1 MNKDKPAD
9 TGWKERAL
17 KGYFLLL
24 TLESV
29 VMLAY
34 IASLPADPKNS
45 WLLGLSRNR
54 WLMLAAALAMSATSL
69 FPLVKSWVGGGWLQ
83 RQALRLEAWLAHN
96 FVLGLVIIISF
107 LCIVTAT
114 WFNSYWMRYSS
125 DQFLQAYIIRLA
137 PFVAWLCL
145 VAIETLLLLPFL
157 RKALAPAYLAL
168 LVSVLCA
175 VVIDLFTNP
184 PEFKQMPWD
193 TRYYYLLAERGLDS
207 HDLIAPYVYRYLNPL
222 LAHSLAGLFNIS
234 TYMALKAIAYLGAIS
249 QLFTIYLLMRY
260 LGFRLRASLV
270 AMLVTAFSMYN
281 LKFLMFDV
289 YRPDH
294 LAYALMSLAVLALLS
309 RHTVWCLVFS
319 AIGLQTREYLVIPP
333 LILAVFSLVEWWRDR
348 AQKWP
353 LLRLVMVI
361 LVTGLAVILPR
372 LLIPVTE
379 STQFVDPSNNPATI
393 MNLIDMPL
401 DLKRDFNLLFTIA
414 AYFLPLLLLA
424 RRDRIKSVWTR
435 LSKPIPGMRSFLL
448 IYTGLVFILTL
459 YGGHD
464 LGRYFT
470 YAFIPQVILIC
481 YLLDEHIRIE
491 EIIYMFAV
499 VIIFNRLW
507 LPIPIW
513 DFEKYLDFY
522 GGYADRVNL
531 VSLLRVVEL
540 LAYMLGA
547 LVLRAALRRRHGY
560 SSL

>member
-9 TGWKERAL
+9 TGWKERVL

-34 IASLPADPKNS
+34 VACLPADPKNS

-54 WLMLAAALAMSATSL
+54 WLMLAAALAMFATSL

-107 LCIVTAT
+107 LCIVAAT
-114 WFNSYWMRYSS
+114 WFNSYWMQYSS

-145 VAIETLLLLPFL
+145 VAIETLLLMPFL

-309 RHTVWCLVFS
+309 RHTVWCLVLS

-401 DLKRDFNLLFTIA
+401 EIKRDFNLLFTIA

-424 RRDRIKSVWTR
+424 TRDRIKSVWTR
-435 LSKPIPGMRSFLL
+435 LSKPIRRMRSFLL
-448 IYTGLVFILTL
+448 IYTSLVFILTL

-522 GGYADRVNL
+522 GGYADRVNQ

-540 LAYMLGA
+540 LAYILGA

>member
-17 KGYFLLL
+17 RGYFLLL
-24 TLESV
+24 PLESV

-45 WLLGLSRNR
+45 WLLGYSLSR
-54 WLMLAAALAMSATSL
+54 WLMLAVTLGMCAVTL
-69 FPLVKSWVGGGWLQ
+69 FLLVKSWVGGGWLL
-83 RQALRLEAWLAHN
+83 RQTLHLEAWLAHN

-107 LCIVTAT
+107 LCIVAAI
-114 WFNSYWMRYSS
+114 WFNSYWMQHSS
-125 DQFLQAYIIRLA
+125 DQFLQAYIIRIA
-137 PFVAWLCL
+137 PFVIWLCL

-168 LVSVLCA
+168 LISVLCA

-193 TRYYYLLAERGLDS
+193 TRYYYLLAERGLNS

-309 RHTVWCLVFS
+309 RHTVWCLVLS

-333 LILAVFSLVEWWRDR
+333 LILAVFSLVEVWRDR

-361 LVTGLAVILPR
+361 LVTGLAAVLPR

-379 STQFVDPSNNPATI
+379 STQFVDPSNNPASI

-470 YAFIPQVILIC
+470 YAFIPQVILID

-522 GGYADRVNL
+522 GGYADRVNQ

-540 LAYMLGA
+540 LAYILGA
-547 LVLRAALRRRHGY
+547 LVLRAALRRRHRY

>member
-1 MNKDKPAD
+1 MNTDQPAD

-34 IASLPADPKNS
+34 VASLPADPKNS

-54 WLMLAAALAMSATSL
+54 WLMLAAALAMFATSL

-107 LCIVTAT
+107 LCIVAAT
-114 WFNSYWMRYSS
+114 WFNSYWMQYSS

-309 RHTVWCLVFS
+309 RHTVWCLVLS

-348 AQKWP
+348 AQKWL

-401 DLKRDFNLLFTIA
+401 EIKRDFNLLFTIA

-424 RRDRIKSVWTR
+424 TRDRIKSVWTR
-435 LSKPIPGMRSFLL
+435 LSKPIRGMRSFLL

-522 GGYADRVNL
+522 GGYADRVNQ

-540 LAYMLGA
+540 LAYILGA
-547 LVLRAALRRRHGY
+547 LVLRAVLRRRHA
-560 SSL
+560 SR

>member
-17 KGYFLLL
+17 RGYFLLL

-83 RQALRLEAWLAHN
+83 RQALRLEAWLTHN

-107 LCIVTAT
+107 LCIVAAT
-114 WFNSYWMRYSS
+114 WFNSYWMQYSS
-125 DQFLQAYIIRLA
+125 DEFLQAYIIRLA
-137 PFVAWLCL
+137 PFVIWLCL

-175 VVIDLFTNP
+175 VVIDMLTNT

-222 LAHSLAGLFNIS
+222 LAHTLAGLFNIS
-234 TYMALKAIAYLGAIS
+234 TYMALKTIAYLGAIS

-309 RHTVWCLVFS
+309 RHTVWCLVLS
-319 AIGLQTREYLVIPP
+319 AIGLQTREYLAIPP
-333 LILAVFSLVEWWRDR
+333 LILALFSLNEWWQNR
-348 AQKWP
+348 AHKKP
-353 LLRLVMVI
+353 LLLATFSV
-361 LVTGLAVILPR
+361 LVTSLAVILPR

-379 STQFVDPSNNPATI
+379 STQFIDPSNNPATI
-393 MNLIDMPL
+393 MNLVDMPL

-424 RRDRIKSVWTR
+424 TGDRMKSVWTQ
-435 LSKPIPGMRSFLL
+435 LSKPIRGMQSFLL

-470 YAFIPQVILIC
+470 YAFIPQIILIG
-481 YLLDEHIRIE
+481 YLLDEHICIE

-513 DFEKYLDFY
+513 EFEKYLDFY
-522 GGYADRVNL
+522 GGYADRVNQ

-540 LAYMLGA
+540 LAYILGA
-547 LVLRAALRRRHGY
+547 LVLRAALRRRHA
-560 SSL
+560 SR